1 MSIDIAKST
10 GIFKFGRLALAG
22 VVGSLFVCYSKVII
36 VSLLILL
43 GAPNTV
49 ELSFSSHSQAVG
61 MMLFATLGMWGL
73 ARDRQV
79 HHDARPFIL
88 GLGLLVF
95 LFVIIYTDFFP
106 EESYRKHET
115 WTYISMVVVVFWNQH
130 LGLKSLAAQLSERS
144 AEVEQKNAEL
154 EQISQMKSRFLAS
167 MSHELRTPLNAI
179 IGFSEVLDARMF
191 GELNEKQSEYVKDI
205 HESGH
210 HLLALVN
217 DILDLSKIEAG
228 RMELELSRFN
238 LPQVLESAV
247 LMVQER
253 AARHGLT
260 VDLDIDEG
268 LGNVYGDER
277 RIKQVLL
284 NLLSNAVKFTP
295 DGGRIEVTA
304 KPVNDTLQIAVR
316 DTGVGIAKEV
326 QTAIFEEFRQVQLD
340 QVRKQEGTGLGLAL
354 AKKFVELHRGT
365 LGVESAPGQGS
376 TFTVTLPLAA

>member
-10 GIFKFGRLALAG
+10 GIFKFGRLASAG
-22 VVGSLFVCYSKVII
+22 VVCSLFLCYGKVII
-36 VSLLILL
+36 VSALILL
-43 GAPNTV
+43 GAPKTV
-49 ELSFSSHSQAVG
+49 DLFNPHVQAVG
-61 MMLFATLGMWGL
+61 MVLFATLGMWGL
-73 ARDRQV
+73 ARDRRT

-88 GLGLLVF
+88 GLGLLLW

-106 EESYRKHET
+106 EESYQTYEK
-115 WTYISMVVVVFWNQH
+115 WIYISMIIAVFWNQH
-130 LGLKSLAAQLSERS
+130 LGLKSVTAQLRQRS

-191 GELNEKQSEYVKDI
+191 GELNKKQAEYVKDI

-228 RMELELSRFN
+228 RMELDLSRFD
-238 LPQVLESAV
+238 LPQTLESAV

-253 AARHGLT
+253 ATRHGLT
-260 VDLDIDEG
+260 VDLDIDKD
-268 LGNVYGDER
+268 LGSVYGDER
-277 RIKQVLL
+277 RIKQVVL

-295 DGGRIEVTA
+295 DGGRIEITA
-304 KPVNDTLQIAVR
+304 KPVNDTVQIAVR
-316 DTGVGIAKEV
+316 DTGVGVAKED
-326 QTAIFEEFRQVQLD
+326 QAAIFEEFRQVQSD
-340 QVRKQEGTGLGLAL
+340 QARKQEGTGLGLAL
-354 AKKFVELHRGT
+354 TKKFIELHRGT
-365 LGVESAPGQGS
+365 LGVDSAPGQGS